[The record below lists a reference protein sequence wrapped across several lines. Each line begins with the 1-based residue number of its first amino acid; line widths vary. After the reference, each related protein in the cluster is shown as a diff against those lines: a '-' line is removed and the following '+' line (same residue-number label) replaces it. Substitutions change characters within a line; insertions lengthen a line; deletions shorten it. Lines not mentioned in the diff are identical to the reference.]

1 MDDVDR
7 RILSRMSRSVE
18 LAKRPFRNMSEE
30 LGIPEGEVISR
41 VRALKDAGV
50 IRRIG
55 AVLDPARLGWVST
68 LCAADI
74 PEDRIEQ
81 FADLTRSMAEI
92 THNYVRD
99 GTPNCWFTV
108 IAPTRL
114 RVEEIKRTIEASLG
128 VRVSDLPARRV
139 FKIRVSFDLG

>member
-18 LAKRPFRNMSEE
+18 LAERPFRNMSEE

-74 PEDRIEQ
+74 PEDRIEP

-92 THNYVRD
+92 THNYV
-99 GTPNCWFTV
+99 
-108 IAPTRL
+108 
-114 RVEEIKRTIEASLG
+114 
-128 VRVSDLPARRV
+128 
-139 FKIRVSFDLG
+139 